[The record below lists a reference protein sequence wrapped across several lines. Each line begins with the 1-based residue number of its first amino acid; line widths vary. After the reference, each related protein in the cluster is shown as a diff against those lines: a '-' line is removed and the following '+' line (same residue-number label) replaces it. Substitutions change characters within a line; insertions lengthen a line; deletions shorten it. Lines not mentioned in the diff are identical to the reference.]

1 MRRKKWRSTGS
12 VFSLPTECLWDCTQ
26 YSHGLRQAPCS
37 GSVVASEGQNFSPV
51 LSPVTEKEISPRKNI
66 LANFT
71 ATSSPPHQHR
81 RATLECFFPYSPS
94 IPIHR
99 TKHSPLPSHPHPTR
113 ETSQRRLLLAATPI
127 STETFVVLL
136 MHHFFILPS
145 PNACTSKR
153 WHYQPMQK

>member
-1 MRRKKWRSTGS
+1 MRSKKWRRTGS

-71 ATSSPPHQHR
+71 AASSPPHRHR
-81 RATLECFFPYSPS
+81 RATLECFFPYSPLHS
-94 IPIHR
+94 YPQNQAQSLALSSSPHKGDKPE
-99 TKHSPLPSHPHPTR
+99 TAPAGCNTHLYWNLCGAFNASFLYSPLP
-113 ETSQRRLLLAATPI
+113 
-127 STETFVVLL
+127 
-136 MHHFFILPS
+136 
-145 PNACTSKR
+145 
-153 WHYQPMQK
+153 